1 MTATQNKKYASLVKG
16 FAKPRSTSDLHI
28 YFMECMEQ
36 IEFAGNDN
44 TVREQFFQLF
54 ESARK
59 SWFSESS
66 EHRADFF
73 DRIYSDTE
81 EMVAG

>member
-1 MTATQNKKYASLVKG
+1 MNAAQTNKYYALQIG

-28 YFMECMEQ
+28 HFMECMEQ

-54 ESARK
+54 KTASAT
-59 SWFSESS
+59 FFPN
-66 EHRADFF
+66 EHPADLF
-73 DRIYSDTE
+73 DRIYNDTE
-81 EMVAG
+81 EMVAA